1 MALFKFT
8 QAILNCDPIN
18 VYNQGEMSR
27 DFTYIDDLVNG
38 LRLLMDVIPGNREKK
53 FHETGINDSKSPVAP
68 YRVLNIGNSRPEKLT
83 DFIVAIEEALGLN
96 AQKNF
101 MSMQAGDVPAT
112 WADTS
117 LL

>member
-38 LRLLMDVIPGNREKK
+38 LRLLMDVIPE
-53 FHETGINDSKSPVAP
+53 
-68 YRVLNIGNSRPEKLT
+68 
-83 DFIVAIEEALGLN
+83 LGR
-96 AQKNF
+96 KNF
-101 MSMQAGDVPAT
+101 TKQELTIASRQLRRTECLILAIPD
-112 WADTS
+112 
-117 LL
+117 LKN